1 MIAKESERYIDIYRE
16 LKNVNT
22 VILTFIVVVIP
33 LFIVGLMYINQN
45 PYVVITPAI
54 IGGFFLL
61 YSRDVEIK
69 KLREFRFKNP
79 DICYDLVQYEKRV
92 KTIHREK
99 TTGTECQTEIVSV
112 EKIYKQ
118 LKPYLDANKVNH
130 KYDVSNGMIT
140 TYLNKEGLVKIDSYC
155 LLQDSDTTTADDY
168 YKHVNDM
175 LAMMLE
181 THNLYYATDIPCH

>member
-1 MIAKESERYIDIYRE
+1 MITKASERYIDIYRE
-16 LKNVNT
+16 LKGINT
-22 VILTFIVVVIP
+22 VILTFIVVIP
-33 LFIVGLMYINQN
+33 LLIVGLKYINQDPN
-45 PYVVITPAI
+45 VIIIPAAI
-54 IGGFFLL
+54 CGIFLS
-61 YSRDVEIK
+61 YSREEVIK
-69 KLREFRFKNP
+69 KLRTFKFKNL

-92 KTIHREK
+92 KTIHRK
-99 TTGTECQTEIVSV
+99 KATDTECLTEIVPV

-168 YKHVNDM
+168 YKHINDM

-181 THNLYYATDIPCH
+181 THNLYCATDIPCH